1 MLYYYL
7 VEILMIDKLIIATA
21 NKHKLIEIEAIFK
34 ETKISAM
41 PKEIPE
47 ILEDGKTF
55 IQNSLIKAKAV
66 YNFTK
71 IPSLADDSGLCIN
84 SLKGNPGIY
93 SARYGGENLSYKE
106 KMQIILDELKDK
118 EDRSAYFITSAVCV
132 LNEKYYI
139 IAEGKVEGKIIESP
153 RGFEGFG
160 YDPIFMPN
168 GFNITF
174 AEMPLDK
181 KNSISHRFIAM
192 SKMKEIL
199 SCIYNY

>member
-1 MLYYYL
+1 
-7 VEILMIDKLIIATA
+7 MIDKLIIATA

-84 SLKGNPGIY
+84 SLGGNPGIY

-118 EDRSAYFITSAVCV
+118 KDRSAYFITSAVCV

-139 IAEGKVEGKIIESP
+139 VSEGKVEGKIIESP

-168 GFNITF
+168 GFDITF

>member
-55 IQNSLIKAKAV
+55 IQNSLIKAKSV

-71 IPSLADDSGLCIN
+71 IPSLADDSGLCID
-84 SLKGNPGIY
+84 SLGGNPGIY

-118 EDRSAYFITSAVCV
+118 KDRSAYFITSAVCV

-139 IAEGKVEGKIIESP
+139 VAEGKVEGKIIESP

-168 GFNITF
+168 GFDITF
-174 AEMPLDK
+174 AEMSLDK

>member
-1 MLYYYL
+1 
-7 VEILMIDKLIIATA
+7 MIDKLIIATA

-84 SLKGNPGIY
+84 SLGGNPGIY

-106 KMQIILDELKDK
+106 KIQIILDELKDK
-118 EDRSAYFITSAVCV
+118 KDRSAYFITSAVCV

-139 IAEGKVEGKIIESP
+139 VAEGKVEGKIIESP
-153 RGFEGFG
+153 RGFGGFG

-168 GFNITF
+168 GFDITF
-174 AEMPLDK
+174 AEMSLDK

>member
-1 MLYYYL
+1 
-7 VEILMIDKLIIATA
+7 MIDKLIIATA

-84 SLKGNPGIY
+84 SLGGNPGIY

-118 EDRSAYFITSAVCV
+118 KDRSAYFITSAVCV

-168 GFNITF
+168 GFDITF
-174 AEMPLDK
+174 AEMSLDK
-181 KNSISHRFIAM
+181 KNFISHRFIAM

>member
-1 MLYYYL
+1 
-7 VEILMIDKLIIATA
+7 MIDKLIIATA

-47 ILEDGKTF
+47 ILEDEKTF

-84 SLKGNPGIY
+84 SLGGNPGIY

-118 EDRSAYFITSAVCV
+118 KDRSAYFITSAVCV

-139 IAEGKVEGKIIESP
+139 VAEGKVEGKIIESP

-168 GFNITF
+168 GFDITF
-174 AEMPLDK
+174 AEMSLDK

>member
-1 MLYYYL
+1 
-7 VEILMIDKLIIATA
+7 MIDKLIIATA

-84 SLKGNPGIY
+84 SLGGNPGIY

-118 EDRSAYFITSAVCV
+118 KDRSAYFITSAACV

-139 IAEGKVEGKIIESP
+139 VSEGKVEGKIIESP

-168 GFNITF
+168 GFDITF

>member
-1 MLYYYL
+1 
-7 VEILMIDKLIIATA
+7 MIDKLIIATA

-84 SLKGNPGIY
+84 SLGGNPGIY

-118 EDRSAYFITSAVCV
+118 KDRNAYFITSAVCV

-139 IAEGKVEGKIIESP
+139 VVEGKVEGKIIESP

-168 GFNITF
+168 GFDITF
-174 AEMPLDK
+174 AEMSLDK

>member
-1 MLYYYL
+1 
-7 VEILMIDKLIIATA
+7 MIKKLIIATA
-21 NKHKLIEIEAIFK
+21 NKHKLSEIEFILK
-34 ETKISAM
+34 GSV
-41 PKEIPE
+41 KEIVPMPADME
-47 ILEDGKTF
+47 IEENGKTF
-55 IQNSLIKAKAV
+55 MENSLIKAKAV
-66 YNFTK
+66 YEKTK

-84 SLKGNPGIY
+84 ALGGKPGLS
-93 SARYGGENLSYKE
+93 SARYGGENLSYRE
-106 KMQIILDELKDK
+106 KMQMILEELKDK
-118 EDRSAYFITSAVCV
+118 KDRTAYFITSAVCM

-139 IAEGKVEGKIIESP
+139 ALEGIVDGKIIENP

-168 GFNITF
+168 GFDITF